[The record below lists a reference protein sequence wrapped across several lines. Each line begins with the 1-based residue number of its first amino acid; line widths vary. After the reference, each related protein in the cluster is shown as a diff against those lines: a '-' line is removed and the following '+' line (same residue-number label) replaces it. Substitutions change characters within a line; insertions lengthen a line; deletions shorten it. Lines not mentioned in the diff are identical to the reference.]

1 MQLFMR
7 IWVKL
12 LTTWWQITVPMRLRA
27 IGVELGRDVR
37 FYGMPIVSLAKSSR
51 ISIGDRV
58 VLCSDSRFTAL
69 GVNHPVVLRTLRP
82 QAEILIGAD
91 TGICGG
97 SICAALRVSLG
108 KECLLGANVTIADT
122 DFHAIK
128 PSGRRFNGNL
138 LEIGAAAVRVEDNV
152 FIGTGA
158 IVLKGVTIGK
168 NSVIGTRAVVNKSIA
183 ADVIAAGTP
192 AREIRSFPQAD
203 EKKEKW

>member
-91 TGICGG
+91 TGISGG

-128 PSGRRFNGNL
+128 PDGRRYNNNPQD
-138 LEIGAAAVRVEDNV
+138 IKSTPVCIEDNV

-158 IVLKGVTIGK
+158 VVLKGVIVGK
-168 NSVIGTRAVVNKSIA
+168 NSVIGACSVLTTRLPNNSIA
-183 ADVIAAGTP
+183 AGCP
-192 AREIRSFPQAD
+192 AKLLR
-203 EKKEKW
+203 